1 VSAASVF
8 VLGQGKE
15 GEKERETQCSSFF
28 KKLTFFFLSLK
39 KQIHHRQFSGVI
51 SGLGLSPAKICGC
64 VVGVAKAYTTRVGAG
79 PYPTE
84 IHGDLAE
91 ELRAIGAEYGTTT
104 GRPRRVG
111 WLDVPALRYAARI
124 NGLTHI
130 NLTKLDVLSHLDVI
144 RVGAAYELDGKRL
157 TSVPASIAELE
168 RVKVVYEDLPGWK
181 SDISGVREWGALP
194 QEARDYVARVEE
206 LVGCGAKCAWIGV
219 GPGRD
224 AIVTQPGT
232 V

>member
-1 VSAASVF
+1 MF
-8 VLGQGKE
+8 
-15 GEKERETQCSSFF
+15 GERRRRNERE
-28 KKLTFFFLSLK
+28 KKPYIFLPFLLHT
-39 KQIHHRQFSGVI
+39 KQHFSGVI

-64 VVGVAKAYTTRVGAG
+64 VIGVAKAYTTRVGAG

-91 ELRAIGAEYGTTT
+91 EIRAIGAEYGTTT

-130 NLTKLDVLSHLDVI
+130 NLTKLDVLSDLETI
-144 RVGAAYELDGKRL
+144 KVGVAYELDGKVL
-157 TSVPASIAELE
+157 KSVPASIAELE

-181 SDISGVREWGALP
+181 SDISGAREWSDLP
-194 QEARDYVARVEE
+194 QAARDYIARVEE
-206 LVGCGAKCAWIGV
+206 LVGGGAKCAWVGV

>member
-1 VSAASVF
+1 MFWGREKKGKKREKHSV
-8 VLGQGKE
+8 LL
-15 GEKERETQCSSFF
+15 SSKNSPFF
-28 KKLTFFFLSLK
+28 SSLK

-181 SDISGVREWGALP
+181 SDISGVREWDALP

>member
-1 VSAASVF
+1 MF
-8 VLGQGKE
+8 GLGGKKKRE
-15 GEKERETQCSSFF
+15 GEKE
-28 KKLTFFFLSLK
+28 KLTFSTSTFTTHKNTTLA
-39 KQIHHRQFSGVI
+39 RTNNNSGVI

-64 VVGVAKAYTTRVGAG
+64 VIGVAKAYTTRVGAG

-91 ELRAIGAEYGTTT
+91 EIRAIGAEYGTTT

-111 WLDVPALRYAARI
+111 WLDVPALRYDARI

-130 NLTKLDVLSHLDVI
+130 NLTKLDVLSELETI
-144 RVGAAYELDGKRL
+144 KVGVAYELDGKVL
-157 TSVPASIAELE
+157 SSVPASIAELE

-181 SDISGVREWGALP
+181 SDISGAREWSDLP
-194 QEARDYVARVEE
+194 KEARDYIARVEE
-206 LVGCGAKCAWIGV
+206 LVGGDAKCAWVGV